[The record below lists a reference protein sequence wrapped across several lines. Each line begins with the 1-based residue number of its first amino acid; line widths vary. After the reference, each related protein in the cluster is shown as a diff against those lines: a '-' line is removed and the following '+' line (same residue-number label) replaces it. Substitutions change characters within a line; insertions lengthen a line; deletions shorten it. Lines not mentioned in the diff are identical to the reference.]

1 MLDTGASVLT
11 RLTGIALDEAAVQVI
26 DGVLASGAPT
36 VCLFSAGKDS
46 SCVANLLLTAA
57 ARRARRGDSVP
68 PLLIARSST
77 GVENPEIE
85 ALATGEIEKMRRFA
99 TANGFELTTRVAR
112 PSLYSSFPVRVLSGR
127 ALPSFADTS
136 RDCSIELKLR
146 PSRRMRKQVFAEL
159 KAVGDPV
166 LLVGTRADESQ
177 ARAINTA
184 ARGERSDQIWIGPD
198 GERMLSPILAWS
210 TDDVWT
216 YLSQCSSG
224 VCASYSDFTET
235 MRIYRDSGGT
245 SCYVVSDMVTES
257 AKLAKGGCGSR
268 TGCFV
273 CVRVKEDKSLNNM
286 VESEPRYH
294 YMQPLAL
301 SPRFHCGHAVRLEP
315 ANLDP
320 AHDRREGCDPHR
332 PGCLLP
338 SHAGGVAAL
347 LPVGASRR
355 AGGGAA
361 PWHRAAVFNREPP
374 RAGGDRRDVVALRTA
389 QAVSRAGHRARDRRE
404 GARFTPPIVKPF
416 AKTPLPPGGRLHVGN
431 DWDDQL
437 GEWAATGLRDPLA
450 ELHGEQCDVTTRYLK
465 DGRVVLDVDE
475 APRFDVDE
483 EGAALFMMFE
493 ADRYIREY
501 HRDDADWTMGY
512 RIYIRYGFLRP
523 ARGHSG
529 EADRLLRRTQWK
541 QRHGLVGDVDP
552 EVLLA
557 RCHWRA
563 KAADVDEQQT
573 SLFI

>member
-1 MLDTGASVLT
+1 MLETGASVLT

-85 ALATGEIEKMRRFA
+85 ALAAGEIEKMRRFA
-99 TANGFELTTRVAR
+99 TANGFQLTARVAR

-146 PSRRMRKQVFAEL
+146 PSRRMRKQVFDEL

-184 ARGERSDQIWIGPD
+184 ARGERSDQIWIGSD
-198 GERMLSPILAWS
+198 GERMLSPILSWS
-210 TDDVWT
+210 TEDVWT

-301 SPRFHCGHAVRLEP
+301 IRDFIAATQYDWSRRTWIQRTIDDKGAIRIGPDVYSPTMLEALLRYCLSAQADEQEAARRLGIAPRFSIVSFRELVAIDAMWSLYGLHKPFHALVI
-315 ANLDP
+315 A
-320 AHDRREGCDPHR
+320 REI
-332 PGCLLP
+332 
-338 SHAGGVAAL
+338 
-347 LPVGASRR
+347 
-355 AGGGAA
+355 
-361 PWHRAAVFNREPP
+361 E
-374 RAGGDRRDVVALRTA
+374 
-389 QAVSRAGHRARDRRE
+389 E

-475 APRFDVDE
+475 APRFDIDE

-512 RIYIRYGFLRP
+512 RIYIRYGFLQP

-563 KAADVDEQQT
+563 MAADIDEQQT